1 MQTDTISKPT
11 QFFAPLVE
19 FLDELDACAAEAK
32 LITNGIVGHPNQ
44 FSLGLHGA
52 APQILTS
59 HADVSSFVCHRVA
72 LVTASLH
79 PA

>member
-1 MQTDTISKPT
+1 MQTDTISQPA

-19 FLDELDACAAEAK
+19 FLDELDACACDAK
-32 LITNGIVGHPNQ
+32 LIANGIVGHPTQ

-72 LVTASLH
+72 PALKH